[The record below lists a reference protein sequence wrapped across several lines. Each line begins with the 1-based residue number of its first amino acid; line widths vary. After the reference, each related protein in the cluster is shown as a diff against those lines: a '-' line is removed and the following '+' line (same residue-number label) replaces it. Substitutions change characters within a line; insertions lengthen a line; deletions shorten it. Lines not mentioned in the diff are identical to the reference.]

1 MEKAGRKREV
11 SFRGALLVLGGVFA
25 ILAGGKLLFDMNIVV
40 LLLASGLFT
49 TALFRGVY
57 GFSLAD
63 LFGRGV
69 APLLGRSS
77 GALAILLSVGPLIAA
92 WTMAGTIPYLVWSG
106 LRLLAPA
113 VFLPSV
119 FLICSLASLLTGT
132 SWGTA
137 GTFGIAFMAIAE
149 GLGIPAPV
157 TAGAIVGGAY
167 FGDKLSPVSDTTVLA
182 AAVAEVDV
190 VDHIRGMLWTTLPG
204 FFLSLGFYALMGGS
218 PEENLKGD
226 LMSSMISSLQG
237 AFRMTPLLLLPPIL
251 LLVLAWRRHSIFI
264 VLWVAVLSAL
274 PFALYQGYSP
284 GEILRAL
291 AAGPRV
297 VTGSASLDELMGRGG
312 LLFMGGVAAVVSL
325 CFLFAGQLEITG
337 VFRAVSRKLQD
348 SFIGLSRGRFV
359 LAVSLSGLLVSVS
372 TGNSYLSEI
381 IPGTMFRET
390 ADSLNVSRRVLS
402 RTLEDSGTMIVP
414 LVPWSAA
421 GIYLSSVL
429 GVPVAA
435 YAPWALL
442 CYLGIVTAWIYALTE
457 TALWPSEK
465 KGKEE

>member
-1 MEKAGRKREV
+1 MEKDGRKKEV

-25 ILAGGKLLFDMNIVV
+25 ILAGGKLILDMNIVL

-49 TALFRGVY
+49 TALFRGFY

-92 WTMAGTIPYLVWSG
+92 WTLAGTIPYLVWSG
-106 LRLLAPA
+106 LRLLTPGT
-113 VFLPSV
+113 FLPSV
-119 FLICSLASLLTGT
+119 FVICSLASLLTGT

-137 GTFGIAFMAIAE
+137 GTFGIAFTAVAE
-149 GLGIPAPV
+149 GLGISAAA

-182 AAVAEVDV
+182 AAVAEVEV

-204 FFLSLGFYALMGGS
+204 FFLSIGIYALLGGS
-218 PEENLKGD
+218 SAEPLKGD
-226 LMSSMISSLQG
+226 LMNSMISSLQG
-237 AFRMTPLLLLPPIL
+237 AFRMSPLLLLPPLL
-251 LLVLAWRRHSIFI
+251 LLVLAWRRHSIFL

-284 GEILRAL
+284 REILRAL
-291 AAGPRV
+291 VAGPRV
-297 VTGSASLDELMGRGG
+297 VTGSPSLDELMGRGG
-312 LLFMGGVAAVVSL
+312 LLFMGGVAAVVSV
-325 CFLFAGQLEITG
+325 CFIFAGQLEITG

-348 SFIGLSRGRFV
+348 TFIGLSRGRLV
-359 LAVSLSGLLVSVS
+359 LAVSLSGLLVSIS

-381 IPGTMFRET
+381 IPGTMFREM

-402 RTLEDSGTMIVP
+402 RTLEDSGTMVVP

-429 GVPVAA
+429 GVPVVS

-442 CYLGIVTAWIYALTE
+442 CYLGVVTAWIYALTE
-457 TALWPSEK
+457 TALWPSEEK
-465 KGKEE
+465 RKEE